1 MCIRFSATATPV
13 SEPDVSLR
21 SMSNPSL
28 QPTASIR
35 RSDPDG
41 VTDEWHSLRQWLDFH
56 RATLRLKCDGLTDNQ
71 LRSRPLPSTS
81 LSLLG
86 LVRHLTEVERGWF
99 VETLAG
105 RPIEDLYSS
114 EDDPDGD
121 FDGLDSHPVEEVFRR
136 YLAAVDEARAVVADF
151 RSPDE
156 LRRNAAERP
165 VTLRWVM
172 MHMIEEYARHNGHAD
187 LLREAIDGAR
197 GE

>member
-1 MCIRFSATATPV
+1 
-13 SEPDVSLR
+13 
-21 SMSNPSL
+21 MSNPSL
-28 QPTASIR
+28 QPTASISR
-35 RSDPDG
+35 PDPDG

-56 RATLRLKCDGLTDNQ
+56 RATLRLKCAGLTDDQ
-71 LRSRPLPSTS
+71 LKRRPLPSTS

-99 VETLAG
+99 LETLAG
-105 RPIEDLYSS
+105 QSIESLYYS
-114 EDDPDGD
+114 EKDPDGD
-121 FDGLDSHPVEEVFRR
+121 FDALDSHPVEEVFHR
-136 YLAAVDEARAVVADF
+136 YLAATDEARAVVAGF
-151 RSPDE
+151 NSPDE
-156 LRRNAAERP
+156 LRRNASERP